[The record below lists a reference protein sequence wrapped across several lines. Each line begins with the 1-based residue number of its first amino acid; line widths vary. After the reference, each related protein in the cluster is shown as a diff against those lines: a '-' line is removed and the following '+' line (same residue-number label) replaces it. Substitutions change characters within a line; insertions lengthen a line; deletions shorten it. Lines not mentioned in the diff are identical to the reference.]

1 MSRDIGPQDTLATG
15 NGGNTV
21 TDGGCLPPH
30 NQPQPTD
37 GGDWTPFDRISD
49 VLFWAGTTAFV
60 VSVVSL
66 CMALTIF
73 LFL

>member
-37 GGDWTPFDRISD
+37 GGDWTPFDRISE
-49 VLFWAGTTAFV
+49 VASWICLAAFV
-60 VSVVSL
+60 VSVVLL
-66 CMALTIF
+66 CMSLAIF
-73 LFL
+73 FFL